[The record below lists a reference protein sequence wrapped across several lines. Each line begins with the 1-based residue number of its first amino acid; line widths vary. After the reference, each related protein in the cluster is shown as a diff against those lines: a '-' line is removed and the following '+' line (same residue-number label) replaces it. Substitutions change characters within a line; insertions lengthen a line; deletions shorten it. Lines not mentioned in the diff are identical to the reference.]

1 MKKWYG
7 LAKKTNKKHDIALE
21 FLKYMLAKTKKRSDG
36 NIVKIVYILEDVDDC
51 NIEFGYDD
59 IFESLYFFVIDEYGR
74 KKNFEF
80 FGYSYK
86 DFIDYLLNKMIEK

>member
-1 MKKWYG
+1 MIRFSKKD
-7 LAKKTNKKHDIALE
+7 KQKHDIALE
-21 FLKYMLAKTKKRSDG
+21 FLNYMLAKTKKRSDG

-59 IFESLYFFVIDEYGR
+59 IFESLYFSVIDEDG
-74 KKNFEF
+74 KKKHFEF

-86 DFIDYLLNKMIEK
+86 DFINYLLDKMIEK